1 MIDLAVLKGSSFVV
15 LGLARSGLATV
26 RALTAAGIDCV
37 AWDDNAA
44 SREAAAKLGA
54 RVIDP
59 ATLDWTPVTAL
70 VISPG
75 IPSRLP
81 QPHPVA
87 VAARAAGKPIICDVE
102 LLARAQPAARFVA
115 ITGTNGKSTTTA
127 LIGHILEQAGLR
139 CEVGGNIGR
148 GALDLAP
155 LGAGGIYVLEL
166 SSYQLELLQ
175 TFRAHV
181 AVWLNIT
188 PDHIDRHGDLAGY
201 VAAKKNIF
209 ARQQAGDCAVIGTDD
224 EPSRA
229 VAAEMAAR
237 KGVACVAVAL
247 DRPVAGGIS
256 YRAGML
262 VDADGYTVD
271 FADVPTLPGDHNA
284 QNAAAAWAVCR
295 WLDVPREWI
304 VAGLRTYA
312 GLPHRQE
319 RVASVGRV
327 VYVNDSKATNADA
340 TARALSSYRDIYWIL
355 GGQAKEGG
363 VAPLA
368 PWFDRIR
375 HAFLIGE
382 ATELFAG
389 QLDGKVSYSRCG
401 DLKSALDAAHAMAQ
415 QDAAQHEAGGRSST
429 GAPVVLL
436 SPASASWDQWQSY
449 EHRGDAFRAMAR
461 ALPGATSLGRA
472 A

>member
-1 MIDLAVLKGSSFVV
+1 MIDLAGLEGSSFVV

-26 RALTAAGIDCV
+26 RALVAAGIECT
-37 AWDDNAA
+37 AWDDNAS
-44 SREAAAKLGA
+44 SREEAAKAGA
-54 RVIDP
+54 RLADPTIID
-59 ATLDWTPVTAL
+59 WSGVTAL
-70 VISPG
+70 IISPG
-75 IPSRLP
+75 IPNRLP
-81 QPHPVA
+81 IPHPAA
-87 VAARAAGKPIICDVE
+87 VAARAAGKPVICDVD
-102 LLARAQPAARFVA
+102 LLARAETRAQFVA

-127 LIGHILEQAGLR
+127 LIGHILKEAGSR

-166 SSYQLELLQ
+166 SSYQLELLE
-175 TFRAHV
+175 TFRANI

-209 ARQQAGDCAVIGTDD
+209 ARQRPGDCAIVGTDD
-224 EPSRA
+224 EPSREVA
-229 VAAEMAAR
+229 REVAAR
-237 KGVACVAVAL
+237 VGIACVPVAL
-247 DRPVAGGIS
+247 DRPAAGGVS

-271 FADVPTLPGDHNA
+271 FSDVPTLPGDHNA
-284 QNAAAAWAVCR
+284 QNAACAWAVCR
-295 WLDVPREWI
+295 WLDVPRERI
-304 VAGLRTYA
+304 VAGLRSYP

-319 RVASVGRV
+319 QVASVGDV
-327 VYVNDSKATNADA
+327 IYINDSKATNADA
-340 TARALSSYRDIYWIL
+340 AARALASYRDIYWIL

-368 PWFDRIR
+368 PYFDRIR

-382 ATELFAG
+382 ATDLFAG
-389 QLDGKVSYSRCG
+389 QLDGKLPYSRCG
-401 DLKSALDAAHAMAQ
+401 ELKAALNAAYALAQ
-415 QDAAQHEAGGRSST
+415 REGGGAA
-429 GAPVVLL
+429 VVLL
-436 SPASASWDQWQSY
+436 SPACASWDQWKSY

-461 ALPGATSLGRA
+461 ALPGARSLGRA

>member
-15 LGLARSGLATV
+15 LGLARSGLATA
-26 RALTAAGIDCV
+26 RALKAAGIDCV
-37 AWDDNAA
+37 AWDDNAD
-44 SREAAAKLGA
+44 SRAAAATIGVALA
-54 RVIDP
+54 DP
-59 ATLDWTPVTAL
+59 ASIDWARATAL
-70 VISPG
+70 IISPG

-81 QPHPVA
+81 KPHPVA
-87 VAARAAGKPIICDVE
+87 AAARAAGKAIVCDIE
-102 LLARAQPAARFVA
+102 LLARAQPKAGFVG

-127 LIGHILEQAGLR
+127 LIGHILAGAGVH

-155 LGAGGIYVLEL
+155 LGQGGIYVLEL
-166 SSYQLELLQ
+166 SSYQLELLE
-175 TFRAHV
+175 TFRANI

-201 VAAKKNIF
+201 VAAKQNIF
-209 ARQQAGDCAVIGTDD
+209 ARQQPGDCAVIGIDD
-224 EPSRA
+224 QPSRA
-229 VAAEMAAR
+229 VYETISAR
-237 KGVACVAVAL
+237 PGIPAIPVKL
-247 DRPVAGGIS
+247 ETPVAGGVS
-256 YRAGML
+256 FRAGML
-262 VDADGYTVD
+262 VDADGYSVD
-271 FADVPTLPGDHNA
+271 FSDVPTLPGDHNA
-284 QNAAAAWAVCR
+284 QNAACAWAACR
-295 WLDVPREWI
+295 WLDVPREKI
-304 VAGLRTYA
+304 VAGLKSYP

-319 RVASVGRV
+319 RVASVGNV
-327 VYVNDSKATNADA
+327 IYVNDSKATNADA

-368 PWFDRIR
+368 VWFDRIR

-389 QLDGKVSYSRCG
+389 QLEGKLAYSRCG
-401 DLKSALDAAHAMAQ
+401 DLKSALHAAHER
-415 QDAAQHEAGGRSST
+415 AQHEAQAT
-429 GAPVVLL
+429 AVVLL
-436 SPASASWDQWQSY
+436 SPACASWDQWKSY

-461 ALPGATSLGRA
+461 ALPGAQSLGRA

>member
-1 MIDLAVLKGSSFVV
+1 MIDLGILKGSSFVV
-15 LGLARSGLATV
+15 LGLARSGLATA
-26 RALTAAGIDCV
+26 RALKAAGIDCI
-37 AWDDNAA
+37 AWDDSAA
-44 SREAAAKLGA
+44 SREAAVRAGLDVADPTG
-54 RVIDP
+54 ID
-59 ATLDWTPVTAL
+59 WSRITAL
-70 VISPG
+70 IISPG
-75 IPSRLP
+75 IPSTFP
-81 QPHPVA
+81 EPHPVA
-87 VAARAAGKPIICDVE
+87 AAARAAGKKIVCDVE
-102 LLARAQPAARFVA
+102 LLARAQAGARFVA

-127 LIGHILEQAGLR
+127 LIGHVLGQAGVR

-155 LGAGGIYVLEL
+155 LGEDGLYVLEL
-166 SSYQLELLQ
+166 SSYQLELLE

-181 AVWLNIT
+181 AIWLNIT

-201 VAAKKNIF
+201 VAAKENIF
-209 ARQQAGDCAVIGTDD
+209 ARQKAGDCAVIGIDD
-224 EPSRA
+224 QPSRA
-229 VAAEMAAR
+229 VYDRLTARRGIAAIPVKLEE
-237 KGVACVAVAL
+237 
-247 DRPVAGGIS
+247 PVAGGVS
-256 YRAGML
+256 FRAGML

-271 FADVPTLPGDHNA
+271 FSDVPTLPGDHNA
-284 QNAAAAWAVCR
+284 QNAASAWAACR
-295 WLDVPREWI
+295 WLDVPREKI
-304 VAGLRTYA
+304 VAGLRTYP

-368 PWFDRIR
+368 PWFERIR

-382 ATELFAG
+382 ATELFAA
-389 QLDGKVSYSRCG
+389 QLDGKISYSRCG
-401 DLKSALDAAHAMAQ
+401 DLKSALDAAHERAQ
-415 QDAAQHEAGGRSST
+415 REASGLEEGGL
-429 GAPVVLL
+429 AVVLL
-436 SPASASWDQWQSY
+436 SPACASWDQWKSY

-461 ALPGATSLGRA
+461 ALPGAQILGRA

>member
-1 MIDLAVLKGSSFVV
+1 MIDLAVLQGSSFVV
-15 LGLARSGLATV
+15 LGLARSGQATV
-26 RALTAAGIDCV
+26 RALRAAGIDCI

-44 SREAAAKLGA
+44 SRDAAAQLGA
-54 RVIDP
+54 RIADP
-59 ATLDWTPVTAL
+59 ATIDWSDITAL

-75 IPSRLP
+75 IPSTLP
-81 QPHPVA
+81 VPHPVA

-102 LLARAQPAARFVA
+102 LLARAQPEARFVA

-127 LIGHILEQAGLR
+127 LIGHILQQAGAS

-148 GALDLAP
+148 GALDLEP
-155 LGAGGIYVLEL
+155 LGRGGLYVLEL

-175 TFRAHV
+175 TFHADV

-209 ARQQAGDCAVIGTDD
+209 ARQHAGDCVVIGTED
-224 EPSRA
+224 EASRE
-229 VAAEMAAR
+229 VEREMAAR
-237 KGVACVAVAL
+237 SGIACVPVAL
-247 DRPVAGGIS
+247 DRPVANGIS

-271 FADVPTLPGDHNA
+271 FSDVLTLPGDHNA
-284 QNAAAAWAVCR
+284 QNVACAWAVCR
-295 WLDVPREWI
+295 WLDVPRETI
-304 VAGLRTYA
+304 VAGLRTYP

-319 RVASVGRV
+319 RVAAVGKV

-340 TARALSSYRDIYWIL
+340 AARALSSYDEIYWIL

-368 PWFDRIR
+368 MYFNRIR

-382 ATELFAG
+382 ATDLFAG
-389 QLDGKVSYSRCG
+389 QLEGKLPYSRCG
-401 DLKSALDAAHAMAQ
+401 DLQSALDAAHALAQ
-415 QDAAQHEAGGRSST
+415 REAAGPA
-429 GAPVVLL
+429 VVLL
-436 SPASASWDQWQSY
+436 SPACASWDQWKSY

-461 ALPGATSLGRA
+461 ALPGAESLGRA

>member
-1 MIDLAVLKGSSFVV
+1 MIDLAILEGSSFVV

-26 RALTAAGIDCV
+26 RALRAAGIDCT

-44 SREAAAKLGA
+44 SRDAAAQLGA
-54 RVIDP
+54 RIADP
-59 ATLDWTPVTAL
+59 ATIDWSSITAL

-75 IPSRLP
+75 IPSTLP
-81 QPHPVA
+81 VPHPVA

-102 LLARAQPAARFVA
+102 LLARAQPQARFVA

-127 LIGHILEQAGLR
+127 LIGHILQQAGAR

-148 GALDLAP
+148 GALDLDP
-155 LGAGGIYVLEL
+155 LGDGGLYVLEL

-175 TFRAHV
+175 TFHADI

-209 ARQQAGDCAVIGTDD
+209 ARQRAGDCVVIGTED
-224 EPSRA
+224 EPSRD
-229 VAAEMAAR
+229 VEREMAAR
-237 KGVACVAVAL
+237 SGIACVPVAL
-247 DRPVAGGIS
+247 DRPVANGIS

-271 FADVPTLPGDHNA
+271 FSDVLTLPGDHNA
-284 QNAAAAWAVCR
+284 QNAACAWAVCR
-295 WLDVPREWI
+295 WLDVPRETI
-304 VAGLRTYA
+304 VAGLRTYP

-319 RVASVGRV
+319 RVAAVGKV

-340 TARALSSYRDIYWIL
+340 AARALSSYDDIYWIL

-368 PWFDRIR
+368 SYFDRIR
-375 HAFLIGE
+375 HAFLIGD

-389 QLDGKVSYSRCG
+389 QLEGKLPYSRCG
-401 DLKSALDAAHAMAQ
+401 DLQSALNAAHALAQ
-415 QDAAQHEAGGRSST
+415 REAAGPA
-429 GAPVVLL
+429 VVLL
-436 SPASASWDQWQSY
+436 SPACASWDQWKSY

-461 ALPGATSLGRA
+461 ALPGAESLGRA

>member
-1 MIDLAVLKGSSFVV
+1 MIDLAILKGSSFVV

-26 RALTAAGIDCV
+26 RALRAAGIDCT

-44 SREAAAKLGA
+44 SCDAAAQLGA
-54 RVIDP
+54 RIADP
-59 ATLDWTPVTAL
+59 ATIDWSSITAL

-75 IPSRLP
+75 IPSTLP
-81 QPHPVA
+81 VPHPVA
-87 VAARAAGKPIICDVE
+87 IAARAAGKPIICDVE
-102 LLARAQPAARFVA
+102 LLARAQPQARFVA

-127 LIGHILEQAGLR
+127 LIGHILQQAGAR

-148 GALDLAP
+148 GALDLDP
-155 LGAGGIYVLEL
+155 LGDGGLYVLEL

-175 TFRAHV
+175 TFHADI

-209 ARQQAGDCAVIGTDD
+209 ARQRAGDCVVIGTED
-224 EPSRA
+224 EPSRD
-229 VAAEMAAR
+229 VEREMAAR
-237 KGVACVAVAL
+237 SGIACVPVAL
-247 DRPVAGGIS
+247 DRPVANGIS

-271 FADVPTLPGDHNA
+271 FSDVLTLPGDHNA
-284 QNAAAAWAVCR
+284 QNAACAWAVCR
-295 WLDVPREWI
+295 WLGVPRETI
-304 VAGLRTYA
+304 VAGLRTYP

-319 RVASVGRV
+319 RVAAVGKV

-340 TARALSSYRDIYWIL
+340 AARALSSYDDIYWIL

-368 PWFDRIR
+368 SYFDRIR
-375 HAFLIGE
+375 HAFLIGD

-389 QLDGKVSYSRCG
+389 QLEGKLPYSRCG
-401 DLKSALDAAHAMAQ
+401 DLQSALNAAHALAQ
-415 QDAAQHEAGGRSST
+415 REAAGPA
-429 GAPVVLL
+429 VVLL
-436 SPASASWDQWQSY
+436 SPACASWDQWKSY

-461 ALPGATSLGRA
+461 ALPGAESLGRA

>member
-1 MIDLAVLKGSSFVV
+1 MIDLGILAGSSFVV
-15 LGLARSGLATV
+15 LGLARSGLATA
-26 RALTAAGIDCV
+26 RALVAAGIDCI

-44 SREAAAKLGA
+44 SRDAAAKAGV
-54 RVIDP
+54 RVVDP
-59 ATLDWTPVTAL
+59 TTVDWSGFAAL

-75 IPSRLP
+75 IPSTLP
-81 QPHPVA
+81 KPHPVA

-102 LLARAQPAARFVA
+102 LLARAQPEARFVA
-115 ITGTNGKSTTTA
+115 ITGTNGKSTTTS
-127 LIGHILEQAGLR
+127 LIGHILEQAGVR

-148 GALDLAP
+148 GVLDLAP
-155 LGAGGIYVLEL
+155 LGPGGLYVLEL

-181 AVWLNIT
+181 AIWLNIT

-201 VAAKKNIF
+201 VRAKENIF
-209 ARQQAGDCAVIGTDD
+209 ARQRAGDCAVIGIDD
-224 EPSRA
+224 APSRA
-229 VAAEMAAR
+229 VFDAIVGRA
-237 KGVACVAVAL
+237 GVATIPVQL
-247 DRPVAGGIS
+247 ETPVAGGVCF
-256 YRAGML
+256 RAGHL
-262 VDADGYTVD
+262 VDADGYGVD
-271 FADVPTLPGDHNA
+271 FSDVPTLPGDHNA
-284 QNAAAAWAVCR
+284 QNAACAWAVCR
-295 WLDVPREWI
+295 WLDVPRERI
-304 VAGLRTYA
+304 VAGLRSYP

-319 RVASVGRV
+319 RVAAVGQV

-363 VAPLA
+363 VEPLA

-382 ATELFAG
+382 ATDLFAG
-389 QLDGKVSYSRCG
+389 QLEGRIAYSRCG
-401 DLKSALDAAHAMAQ
+401 DLRGALDAAHAMAQ
-415 QDAAQHEAGGRSST
+415 REAAGPA
-429 GAPVVLL
+429 VVLL
-436 SPASASWDQWQSY
+436 SPACASWDQWKSY

-461 ALPGATSLGRA
+461 ALPGAEVLGRA

>member
-26 RALTAAGIDCV
+26 RALTAAGIDCI
-37 AWDDNAA
+37 AWDDNAS
-44 SREAAAKLGA
+44 SRDEAAKAGA
-54 RVIDP
+54 RV
-59 ATLDWTPVTAL
+59 AELSTVDWSGVTAL
-70 VISPG
+70 VMSPG
-75 IPSRLP
+75 IPNRLP
-81 QPHPVA
+81 EPHPAA

-102 LLARAQPAARFVA
+102 LLARAQPEARFVA

-127 LIGHILEQAGLR
+127 LIGHILQDAGLR

-155 LGAGGIYVLEL
+155 LGEGGIYVLEL

-175 TFRAHV
+175 TFRANV
-181 AVWLNIT
+181 AIWLNIT

-209 ARQQAGDCAVIGTDD
+209 ARQRAGDCAVIGTED

-229 VAAEMAAR
+229 VEREIAAR
-237 KGVACVAVAL
+237 TGIACVPVAL
-247 DRPVAGGIS
+247 DRPVAGGVS

-271 FADVPTLPGDHNA
+271 FSDVPTLPGDHNA
-284 QNAAAAWAVCR
+284 QNAACAWATCR

-304 VAGLRTYA
+304 VNGLKSYD

-319 RVASVGRV
+319 RVAAVGRV

-401 DLKSALDAAHAMAQ
+401 DLKSALDAAHALAQ
-415 QDAAQHEAGGRSST
+415 REAAGPA
-429 GAPVVLL
+429 VVLL
-436 SPASASWDQWQSY
+436 SPACASWDQWKSY

-461 ALPGATSLGRA
+461 ALPGAESLGRA

>member
-1 MIDLAVLKGSSFVV
+1 MIDLAILEGSSFVV

-26 RALTAAGIDCV
+26 RALGAAGIDCT

-44 SREAAAKLGA
+44 SRDAAAQLGA
-54 RVIDP
+54 RIADP
-59 ATLDWTPVTAL
+59 ATIDWSDITAL

-75 IPSRLP
+75 IPSTLP
-81 QPHPVA
+81 VPHPVA

-102 LLARAQPAARFVA
+102 LLARAQPQARFVA

-127 LIGHILEQAGLR
+127 LIGHILQQAGAR

-148 GALDLAP
+148 GALDLEP
-155 LGAGGIYVLEL
+155 LGEGGLYVLEL

-175 TFRAHV
+175 TFHADV

-209 ARQQAGDCAVIGTDD
+209 ARQRAGDCVVIGTED
-224 EPSRA
+224 EPSRD
-229 VAAEMAAR
+229 VEREMASRA
-237 KGVACVAVAL
+237 GIACVPVAL
-247 DRPVAGGIS
+247 DRPVANGIS

-271 FADVPTLPGDHNA
+271 FSDVLTLPGDHNA
-284 QNAAAAWAVCR
+284 QNAACAWAVCR
-295 WLDVPREWI
+295 WLDVPREMI
-304 VAGLRTYA
+304 VAGLRTYP

-319 RVASVGRV
+319 RVAAVGKV

-340 TARALSSYRDIYWIL
+340 AARALSSYDDIYWIL

-368 PWFDRIR
+368 SYFDRIR

-389 QLDGKVSYSRCG
+389 QLEGKLPYSRCG
-401 DLKSALDAAHAMAQ
+401 DLQSALDAAHALAQ
-415 QDAAQHEAGGRSST
+415 REAAGPA
-429 GAPVVLL
+429 VVLL
-436 SPASASWDQWQSY
+436 SPACASWDQWKSY

-461 ALPGATSLGRA
+461 ALPGAESLGRA

>member
-15 LGLARSGLATV
+15 LGLPRSGLATG
-26 RALTAAGIDCV
+26 RALRAAGIECV
-37 AWDDNAA
+37 AWDDNSE
-44 SREAAAKLGA
+44 SRDAAALLGA
-54 RVIDP
+54 RIADPVTID
-59 ATLDWTPVTAL
+59 WSGVTAL

-75 IPSRLP
+75 IPSTLP
-81 QPHPVA
+81 VPHPVA

-102 LLARAQPAARFVA
+102 LLARAQPDARFVA

-127 LIGHILEQAGLR
+127 LIGHILQQAGAR

-148 GALDLAP
+148 GALDLEP
-155 LGAGGIYVLEL
+155 LGTGGLYVLEL

-175 TFRAHV
+175 TFRADV

-209 ARQQAGDCAVIGTDD
+209 ARQRTGDCAVIGTED
-224 EPSRA
+224 EPSRE
-229 VAAEMAAR
+229 VEREMAAR
-237 KGVACVAVAL
+237 PGIACVPVAL
-247 DRPVAGGIS
+247 DRPVANGIS

-271 FADVPTLPGDHNA
+271 FSDVPTLPGDHNA
-284 QNAAAAWAVCR
+284 QNAACAWAVCR
-295 WLDVPREWI
+295 WLDVPRERI
-304 VAGLRTYA
+304 VAGLRSYP

-319 RVASVGRV
+319 RVAAVGNV

-340 TARALSSYRDIYWIL
+340 TARALSSYDRIYWIL

-368 PWFDRIR
+368 TYFDRIR

-389 QLDGKVSYSRCG
+389 QLEGKLPYSRCG
-401 DLKSALDAAHAMAQ
+401 DLQSALDAAHALAQ
-415 QDAAQHEAGGRSST
+415 REAAEPA
-429 GAPVVLL
+429 VVLL
-436 SPASASWDQWQSY
+436 SPACASWDQWKSY

-461 ALPGATSLGRA
+461 ALPGAESLGRA

>member
-1 MIDLAVLKGSSFVV
+1 MIDLAVLEGSSFVV
-15 LGLARSGLATV
+15 LGLARSGRATV
-26 RALTAAGIDCV
+26 RALRAAGIDCI

-44 SREAAAKLGA
+44 SRDAAAQLGA
-54 RVIDP
+54 RIADP
-59 ATLDWTPVTAL
+59 ATIDWSGITAL

-75 IPSRLP
+75 IPSTLP
-81 QPHPVA
+81 VPHPAA

-102 LLARAQPAARFVA
+102 LLCRAQPEARFVA

-127 LIGHILEQAGLR
+127 LIGHILQQAGAR

-148 GALDLAP
+148 GALDLEP
-155 LGAGGIYVLEL
+155 LGKGGLYVLEL
-166 SSYQLELLQ
+166 SSYQLELLR
-175 TFRAHV
+175 TFHADI

-209 ARQQAGDCAVIGTDD
+209 ARQHAGDCAVIGTED
-224 EPSRA
+224 EASRE
-229 VAAEMAAR
+229 VEREMAAR
-237 KGVACVAVAL
+237 SGIACVPVAL
-247 DRPVAGGIS
+247 DRPVANGIS

-271 FADVPTLPGDHNA
+271 FSDVLTLPGAHNA
-284 QNAAAAWAVCR
+284 QNAACAWAVCR
-295 WLDVPREWI
+295 WLDVPRETI
-304 VAGLRTYA
+304 VAGLRTYP

-319 RVASVGRV
+319 RVAAVGKV

-340 TARALSSYRDIYWIL
+340 AARALSSYDEIYWIL

-368 PWFDRIR
+368 VYFDRIR

-389 QLDGKVSYSRCG
+389 QLEGRLPYSRCG
-401 DLKSALDAAHAMAQ
+401 DLQSALNAAHALAQ
-415 QDAAQHEAGGRSST
+415 REAVGP
-429 GAPVVLL
+429 AVVLL
-436 SPASASWDQWQSY
+436 SPACASWDQWKSY

-461 ALPGATSLGRA
+461 ALPGAVSLGRA
-472 A
+472 G

>member
-26 RALTAAGIDCV
+26 RALRAAGIDCV

-44 SREAAAKLGA
+44 SRDAAVQAGA
-54 RVIDP
+54 RVADP
-59 ATLDWTPVTAL
+59 ATIDWSGITAL

-75 IPSRLP
+75 IPSTLP
-81 QPHPVA
+81 VPHPVA

-102 LLARAQPAARFVA
+102 LLARAQPEATFVA

-127 LIGHILEQAGLR
+127 LIGHILQQAGLR
-139 CEVGGNIGR
+139 CQVGGNIGR
-148 GALDLAP
+148 GALDLDP
-155 LGAGGIYVLEL
+155 LGKGGLYVLEL

-175 TFRAHV
+175 TFRADI

-188 PDHIDRHGDLAGY
+188 PDHIDRHGDIPGY

-209 ARQQAGDCAVIGTDD
+209 QRQRAGDCAVIGIED
-224 EPSRA
+224 EPSR
-229 VAAEMAAR
+229 EIEREIAAR
-237 KGVACVAVAL
+237 PGIACIPVAL
-247 DRPVAGGIS
+247 DRPVANGIS
-256 YRAGML
+256 YRAGVL

-271 FADVPTLPGDHNA
+271 FADVLTLPGDHNG
-284 QNAAAAWAVCR
+284 QNAACAWAVCR
-295 WLDVPREWI
+295 WLDLPREAI
-304 VAGLRTYA
+304 VAGMKTYA

-319 RVASVGRV
+319 RVAAVGNI
-327 VYVNDSKATNADA
+327 VYINDSKATNADA
-340 TARALSSYRDIYWIL
+340 TARALSSYDDIYWIL

-368 PWFDRIR
+368 SYFDRIR

-389 QLDGKVSYSRCG
+389 QLEGKLPYSRCG
-401 DLKSALDAAHAMAQ
+401 DLQSALDAAHALAQ
-415 QDAAQHEAGGRSST
+415 REAQGEGKGPA
-429 GAPVVLL
+429 VVLL
-436 SPASASWDQWQSY
+436 SPACASWDQWKSY

-461 ALPGATSLGRA
+461 ALPGAEILGRA